1 MEKQK
6 EQQKSSSFAQEIARL
21 GWKEVPNPDKNNGW
35 REFVGAGLPIAFNN
49 VKEEDILR
57 DLRALTPI
65 NP

>member
-1 MEKQK
+1 MNFK
-6 EQQKSSSFAQEIARL
+6 EEIKKL
-21 GWKEVPNPDKNNGW
+21 GWKEIKNPNRNSGW